1 MKREKC
7 WRKSEKTPTEEK
19 KKGKKLREELRGR
32 RNTVKCNEK
41 AKERLRCAGRKAES
55 ENMKNEWGG
64 GSYTMDAGGR
74 ETDAEEEEE
83 EQEEELAL
91 TCVLVSTVGE

>member
-1 MKREKC
+1 
-7 WRKSEKTPTEEK
+7 
-19 KKGKKLREELRGR
+19 
-32 RNTVKCNEK
+32 
-41 AKERLRCAGRKAES
+41 
-55 ENMKNEWGG
+55 
-64 GSYTMDAGGR
+64 MDAGGR

>member
-1 MKREKC
+1 MLKKIRGNAD
-7 WRKSEKTPTEEK
+7 RKE

-91 TCVLVSTVGE
+91 TCVLVSTAGE